1 MRKISKYLMAL
12 LVATTFFACEEELVK
27 SDFDVAIDASKT
39 PVVATSDLSKVS
51 ASYAVLK
58 GTATG
63 EVVDKGFLV
72 STDAEF
78 TSPVIIATK
87 DGENGNFELKAA
99 GLNPLTTYYA
109 KAFATSLLGGTA
121 FGEVKTFKTREGFN
135 AFSIS
140 ALTATIDDWSN
151 AGFDDID
158 MDGDGNSWK
167 LSYYNQDAGQVWMI
181 SASWASVPLT
191 PNNYLLFPEM
201 NIAGVDGVLTIKVQG
216 ADPDYPKEKFKVIV
230 SDAPIT
236 ADNAANAEVLFTHTL
251 ADAKAFTKSVEVPAK
266 YEGKKVYMALVHF
279 DSTDNYQLGLISASF
294 DYAK

>member
-1 MRKISKYLMAL
+1 MSL
-12 LVATTFFACEEELVK
+12 LVATSFFACEEELVK
-27 SDFDVAIDASKT
+27 SDFDVAIDAAKT
-39 PVVATSDLSKVS
+39 PVVTTTELSKLS
-51 ASYAVLK
+51 ASYAVLT

-72 STDAEF
+72 STNPEF
-78 TSPVIIATK
+78 SAPIVFATK
-87 DGENGNFELKAA
+87 EVKEGSFELKAV
-99 GLNPLTTYYA
+99 GLNSSTTYYV

-121 FGEVKTFKTREGFN
+121 LGEVKTFKTREGFN
-135 AFSIS
+135 AFAIS

-158 MDGDGNSWK
+158 MDGDGNTWK
-167 LSYYNQDAGQVWMI
+167 LSYYNKDAGQVWLT
-181 SASWASVPLT
+181 SASWASAPLN
-191 PNNYLLFPEM
+191 PDNYLLFPEFDL
-201 NIAGVDGVLTIKVQG
+201 AGVDGVLTLKLQG
-216 ADPDYPKEKFKVIV
+216 ADPDYPKEKFKVII

-266 YEGKKVYMALVHF
+266 YEGEKVYMALVHF